1 MGAGVCTV
9 YTQTPNPQHKDITLE
24 GNGGWGGCLWIGQK
38 QSAKSSL
45 FHIKDSKGHIFLAF
59 HKVFDIFPV
68 DLTDLDKNR
77 RGILQFFQHKI
88 RSPFYLMPI
97 FRKTYPNFPPT
108 LPPHPSILSKHPLIS
123 RAFSPAPS
131 LAT

>member
-45 FHIKDSKGHIFLAF
+45 FSRTRGVCVLLLLFVFVSIF
-59 HKVFDIFPV
+59 VFVRVVFFFFFFF
-68 DLTDLDKNR
+68 LGE
-77 RGILQFFQHKI
+77 RGKSGLG
-88 RSPFYLMPI
+88 
-97 FRKTYPNFPPT
+97 
-108 LPPHPSILSKHPLIS
+108 
-123 RAFSPAPS
+123 
-131 LAT
+131 